1 MERDARDMR
10 EVRASEVRRSWFE
23 IPKTSNFGPRT
34 LTRPAFLARLHSFSA
49 AC

>member
-10 EVRASEVRRSWFE
+10 EVRDPKFDVRGSKFRQ
-23 IPKTSNFGPRT
+23 PRT